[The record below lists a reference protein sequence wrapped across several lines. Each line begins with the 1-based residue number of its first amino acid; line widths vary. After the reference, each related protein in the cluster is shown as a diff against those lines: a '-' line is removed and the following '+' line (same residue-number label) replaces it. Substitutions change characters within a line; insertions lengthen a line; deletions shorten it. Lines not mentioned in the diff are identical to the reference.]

1 MRTSIPVVS
10 SVAGAV
16 ACVIASSSYGQ
27 PVITGPDAYGITWAE
42 VGDPGN
48 VPARA
53 EDYPLLQDSTDRS
66 AIASVNYTFRIS
78 QTELT
83 VAQQF
88 EFAQAYT
95 RVFPS
100 ALGDYGLGGYSL
112 GVDNGQWGLVPRF
125 APYASNMGFVYAMRL
140 CNWLQNGRAETP
152 EAFETG
158 AYNVAQFG
166 VNALREPNAQYWI
179 PSLDEWVK
187 AMHYD
192 PNRHGDG
199 QSGYWLYPTMSD
211 SVPVG
216 GPPGSPGAQTG
227 AGVWDRELGTEYP
240 VGSYP
245 NAMSPWGVLDGFGG
259 YPEWLDDPGVETSR
273 FVKGAADTT
282 TDSAVLIGRLDWL
295 GGTSV
300 DVAMGLRIASI
311 PAPCT
316 GAGLAIVFL
325 FSGRKRK

>member
-1 MRTSIPVVS
+1 MKTLASFVCGCSLALLASIS
-10 SVAGAV
+10 GA
-16 ACVIASSSYGQ
+16 Q
-27 PVITGPDAYGITWAE
+27 PVITGPDANGITWCE

-53 EDYPLLQDSTDRS
+53 EDYALLQDSTGRT
-66 AIASVNYTFRIS
+66 AIASVDYTYRIS
-78 QTELT
+78 RTELT
-83 VAQQF
+83 VGQQF

-112 GVDNGQWGLVPRF
+112 GVDNGQWGLVPQL
-125 APYASNMGFVYAMRL
+125 APYASNMSFIYAMRL
-140 CNWLQNGRAETP
+140 CNWLQNGRVETP

-192 PNRHGDG
+192 PNRFGDRQG
-199 QSGYWLYPTMSD
+199 GYWLYPTMSD

-216 GPPGSPGAQTG
+216 GAPGTPGAQTA
-227 AGVWDRELGTEYP
+227 AGVWDREPGTSFP
-240 VGSYP
+240 VGSFP
-245 NAMSPWGVLDGFGG
+245 ESASPWGVLDGYGANT
-259 YPEWLDDPGVETSR
+259 EWLDDQGNDIFRLT
-273 FVKGAADTT
+273 KGAADTST
-282 TDSAVLIGRLDWL
+282 ELAQLYGRLDWV
-295 GGTSV
+295 GGNPNFNPY
-300 DVAMGLRIASI
+300 GFRIASV
-311 PAPCT
+311 PSPSG
-316 GAGLAIVFL
+316 GAVAICLAL
-325 FSGRKRK
+325 SWRRTRK

>member
-1 MRTSIPVVS
+1 MKTPFPVLSAV
-10 SVAGAV
+10 VGAV
-16 ACVIASSSYGQ
+16 AWVIASSSSAQ
-27 PVITGPDAYGITWAE
+27 PVITGPDAFGVTWAE

-53 EDYPLLQDSTDRS
+53 EDYALLQDSTGRTE
-66 AIASVNYTFRIS
+66 IASVNYTFRIS
-78 QTELT
+78 RTELT

-112 GVDNGQWGLVPRF
+112 GVDNGQWGLVPQF
-125 APYASNMGFVYAMRL
+125 APYASNMSFIYAMRL
-140 CNWLQNGRAETP
+140 CNWLQNGRVETP

-166 VNALREPNAQYWI
+166 VNALREPSAQFWI

-192 PNRHGDG
+192 PNRYGDG
-199 QSGYWLYPTMSD
+199 QGGYWLYPTMSD
-211 SVPVG
+211 DVPVG
-216 GPPGSPGAQTG
+216 GPPGTPGAQTG
-227 AGVWDRELGTEYP
+227 AGVWDREPGTEYP

-245 NAMSPWGVLDGFGG
+245 DTMSPWGVWDGFGG
-259 YPEWLDDPGVETSR
+259 YPEWLDEPAVGPFR
-273 FVKGAADTT
+273 FVKGVADTT
-282 TDSAVLIGRLDWL
+282 TDSVVFLGRLDAVN
-295 GGTSV
+295 TTR
-300 DVAMGLRIASI
+300 ATNIMGLRIATV
-311 PAPCT
+311 PAPC
-316 GAGLAIVFL
+316 AGVILAVAMVFL
-325 FSGRKRK
+325 RRDRK

>member
-1 MRTSIPVVS
+1 MCAVV
-10 SVAGAV
+10 GAL
-16 ACVIASSSYGQ
+16 AWMFASSSYAQ
-27 PVITGPDAYGITWAE
+27 PVITGPDAFGVTWAE

-53 EDYPLLQDSTDRS
+53 EDYALLQDSTGRS
-66 AIASVNYTFRIS
+66 EIASVNYTFRIS

-83 VAQQF
+83 VGQQF
-88 EFAQAYT
+88 EFAKAYT

-100 ALGDYGLGGYSL
+100 ALGNYGLGGYSL
-112 GVDNGQWGLVPRF
+112 GVENGQWDLIPQL
-125 APYASNMGFVYAMRL
+125 APYASNMSFIYAMRL

-192 PNRHGDG
+192 PNRYGNG
-199 QSGYWLYPTMSD
+199 QGGYWLYPTMSD
-211 SVPVG
+211 DLPIG
-216 GPPGSPGAQTG
+216 GPPDMPGAETG
-227 AGVWDRELGTEYP
+227 AGVWDREPGTEYP

-245 NAMSPWGVLDGFGG
+245 DTMSPWGVLDGAGAN
-259 YPEWLDDPGVETSR
+259 PEWLGDPGVGALR
-273 FVKGAADTT
+273 FWKGAGDGSRESLWL
-282 TDSAVLIGRLDWL
+282 DGRLDWL
-295 GGTSV
+295 SVTSV
-300 DVAMGLRIASI
+300 NAAIGLRIATV

-316 GAGLAIVFL
+316 GGGLAILFL
-325 FSGRKRK
+325 YGGRKRK